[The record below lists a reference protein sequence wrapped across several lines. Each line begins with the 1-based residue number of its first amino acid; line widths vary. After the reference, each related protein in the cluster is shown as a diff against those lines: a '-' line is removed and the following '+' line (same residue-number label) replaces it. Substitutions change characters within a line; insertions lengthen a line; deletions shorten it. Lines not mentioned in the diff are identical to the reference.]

1 MVMRYKHAALRF
13 CMQSLHSGCCCY
25 TLSMAVVMLLYD
37 LGGLLTLLGGMLLL
51 CGLVAAFLYA
61 IILQVGYIVA
71 AWRSGISLWRKL
83 LVPIV
88 MAAWALPPVIAVSI
102 KTLSVRS
109 GLALEAWQWCVS
121 ALGVGVLWGGLRV
134 AFQLATQYRCV
145 FGDFCRLYSD
155 VVGLCPETA

>member
-1 MVMRYKHAALRF
+1 
-13 CMQSLHSGCCCY
+13 
-25 TLSMAVVMLLYD
+25 MLLYD

-102 KTLSVRS
+102 KTLSVRN

-121 ALGVGVLWGGLRV
+121 ALGVGVLWGGSVLLFSWRRSTGV
-134 AFQLATQYRCV
+134 SLAI
-145 FGDFCRLYSD
+145 F
-155 VVGLCPETA
+155 VVYTVMLLGYVPKPLDNSPAEVRYQQQPECDEL